1 MEYLQGA
8 LDTYNLG
15 CRPPAKNITYQHSM
29 VRSMT
34 GTMNAKHQVDA
45 GRLNINVIADRN
57 STDER

>member
-15 CRPPAKNITYQHSM
+15 CRPPAKNITYQ
-29 VRSMT
+29 RSMICNTT
-34 GTMNAKHQVDA
+34 GSMNVKHQVDA

-57 STDER
+57 FTDER

>member
-29 VRSMT
+29 VHNMT
-34 GTMNAKHQVDA
+34 GSMNVKHQVDA
-45 GRLNINVIADRN
+45 GRMNINVIADRN
-57 STDER
+57 STNER